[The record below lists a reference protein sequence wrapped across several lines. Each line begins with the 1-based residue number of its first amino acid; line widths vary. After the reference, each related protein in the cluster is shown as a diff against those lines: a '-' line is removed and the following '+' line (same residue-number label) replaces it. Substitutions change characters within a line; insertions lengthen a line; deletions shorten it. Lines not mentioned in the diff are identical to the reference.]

1 MGQPRGRANREGHR
15 ARLARSGS
23 NVSITANAQA
33 IADDFSSLVGNEK
46 LELLIEISE
55 KLHSLPERY
64 LDHPEL
70 LERVEECQ
78 SPVYLFVEVNSGVV
92 NVFLTAPREAPTTRA
107 FAGILH
113 SALNGESVDTV
124 LNFDDDYPSMLG
136 ITELVSP
143 LRMRGIRGMLA
154 RIKRQVAEKNQ

>member
-1 MGQPRGRANREGHR
+1 MQLTEK
-15 ARLARSGS
+15 
-23 NVSITANAQA
+23 A
-33 IADDFSSLVGNEK
+33 IEIASDFSALEGNDK

-55 KLHSLPERY
+55 QLPALPERY
-64 LDHPEL
+64 ADQPEL

-78 SPVYLFVEVNSGVV
+78 SPVYLFVEIDNGLVEI
-92 NVFLTAPREAPTTRA
+92 FLTAPREAPTTRA

-113 SALNGESVDTV
+113 ASLSGQTVDTV
-124 LNFDDDYPSMLG
+124 LNFDDNYPSMLG

-154 RIKRQVAEKNQ
+154 RIKRQVREKA